1 MSLFVD
7 TSVWYAA
14 ADAGDRSNARG
25 RELLSEAEEP
35 LVTTDHVLVETWT
48 LLRHRIHR
56 VAAERFWEGI
66 RTGVAELEPVRA
78 SDLEAAWAIG
88 QAFPDQDFSLVDR
101 TSFAVMERLG
111 VRRVAA
117 FDDDFA
123 IYRFGRGRRE
133 SFTVLR

>member
-14 ADAGDRSNARG
+14 ADTADASNDRAREILSG
-25 RELLSEAEEP
+25 RDR

-48 LLRHRIHR
+48 LLRWRIHR
-56 VAAERFWEGI
+56 RAAEAFWLGLRSGVAA
-66 RTGVAELEPVRA
+66 LEPVSA
-78 SDLEAAWAIG
+78 ADLQAAWTIG
-88 QAFPDQDFSLVDR
+88 RDFPDQDFSLVDR

-111 VRRVAA
+111 LERAAA

-123 IYRFGRGRRE
+123 VYRHGPRRDRAFE
-133 SFTVLR
+133 VVR